1 MKKNL
6 LLPLL
11 SLLVI
16 GGCTP
21 SNTSSTSISS
31 STSSSTSS
39 SVVESSSSNESSPI
53 TPVKNIVDVSV
64 DELELVEND
73 DGTGYLIKKYKK
85 TYDYIRLPE
94 SYNDKP
100 IVGMLTSSFIS
111 SSFKEI
117 YIPDTYVDFT
127 QSAFYSVTSI
137 KGYYVNDTHPIY
149 KSVDGLLYSKD
160 ETALYAFPLG
170 IRGEYT
176 IKEGVKVI
184 KEGAFQTSNI
194 ETVTLPES
202 VEVIEKSAFELAK
215 RLRTINIPSK
225 VTEISESCFDTC
237 SVLKNITFSE
247 GLTKI
252 GYRAFWQC
260 GNIANITFP
269 ASLKEIGESAF
280 EGLNGVENLVFTEGL
295 ETIGDFAFAY
305 SEYIKTITFPST
317 LRYIGKY
324 AFMQNYVMKELV
336 LTEGIETLD
345 EGAFF
350 YSTNLRTVTIPST
363 LKSIGFD
370 CFTSSD
376 SKFDTLIVS
385 DDNPTFT
392 LVDGILF
399 SKDQKTIVFCPAK
412 KTFENGV
419 YTVPSGVERIEDHAF
434 YNNSSL
440 RKVILPTSLKEI
452 GKAPFYVCNLHEIEY
467 LGTMEEFLNVSTEI
481 WYYYTGEVDD
491 SGQVYIEIYWFIL
504 NYENGYAITEIKCSD
519 KTLDLIT
526 MKEKEEN

>member
-21 SNTSSTSISS
+21 STSSSTSISS
-31 STSSSTSS
+31 SSSSFTSS

-53 TPVKNIVDVSV
+53 TPTKNIVDVSV
-64 DELELVEND
+64 KELELVENE

-100 IVGMLTSSFIS
+100 IVGMLASSFIS

-127 QSAFYSVTSI
+127 QSAFHSVTSI

-160 ETALYAFPLG
+160 ETALFAFPLG

-176 IKEGVKVI
+176 IKDGVKVI

-194 ETVTLPES
+194 EKVTLPES

-237 SVLKNITFSE
+237 SVLKNITFNE
-247 GLTKI
+247 GLEKI
-252 GYRAFWQC
+252 NYRGFWQC
-260 GNIANITFP
+260 GNIAEITFP

-305 SEYIKTITFPST
+305 AGIGIETITFPST
-317 LRYIGKY
+317 LKYIGKY
-324 AFMQNYVMKELV
+324 AFMENYVLKELNFV
-336 LTEGIETLD
+336 EGLEVLD

-350 YSTNLRTVTIPST
+350 YNTNLRTVTIPST

-385 DDNPTFT
+385 EDNPTFS

-412 KTFENGV
+412 KTFENGI
-419 YTVPSGVERIEDHAF
+419 YTVPNGVERIEDHAF

-452 GKAPFYVCNLHEIEY
+452 GKSPFYVCNLQEIEY

-481 WYYYTGEVDD
+481 WCYYTGEIDD

-519 KTLDLIT
+519 VTLDLIT
-526 MKEKEEN
+526 MKEKEN

>member
-1 MKKNL
+1 MNKKL
-6 LLPLL
+6 FLPLL
-11 SLLVI
+11 TLLVI

-21 SNTSSTSISS
+21 NNTSSSLNTSSSSLS
-31 STSSSTSS
+31 STSSSEVSSTSS
-39 SVVESSSSNESSPI
+39 SSSPI
-53 TPVKNIVDVSV
+53 TPTKNIVDVKV
-64 DELELVEND
+64 EELELVETE

-94 SYNDKP
+94 TYNDKP
-100 IVGMLTSSFIS
+100 IVGMLESSFIS

-117 YIPDTYVDFT
+117 YIPDTYVNFT
-127 QSAFYSVTSI
+127 QSAFYSVSSI

-160 ETALYAFPLG
+160 ETSLYAFPLG
-170 IRGEYT
+170 IRGSYSV
-176 IKEGVKVI
+176 KDGVKVI
-184 KEGAFQTSNI
+184 KEGAFKTSNI
-194 ETVTLPES
+194 ESVALPES
-202 VEVIEKSAFELAK
+202 VETIEKSAFELSK

-225 VTEISESCFDTC
+225 ITEISESCFDTC
-237 SVLKNITFSE
+237 SVLKNITFNE

-252 GYRAFWQC
+252 NYRAFWQC

-269 ASLKEIGESAF
+269 STLKEIGESAF
-280 EGLNGVENLVFTEGL
+280 EGLNGVENLVLSEGL

-305 SEYIKTITFPST
+305 SEYIETITFPST
-317 LRYIGKY
+317 LRVIGKY
-324 AFMQNYVMKELV
+324 AFMQNYKMKELNLV
-336 LTEGIETLD
+336 EGIETLE

-350 YSTNLRTVTIPST
+350 YNTNLRTVRIPST

-385 DDNPTFT
+385 EDNPTFT

-412 KTFENGV
+412 KTFENGI
-419 YTVPSGVERIEDHAF
+419 YTVPNGVERIEDHAF
-434 YNNSSL
+434 YNNSSI

-452 GKAPFYVCNLHEIEY
+452 GKAPFYICNLHEIEY
-467 LGTMEEFLNVSTEI
+467 LGTMEEFLNITTEI
-481 WYYYTGEVDD
+481 WYYYTGEIDG
-491 SGQVYIEIYWFIL
+491 SGQVYIEIYWFIQ
-504 NYENGYAITEIKCSD
+504 NYENGYAVTEIKCSD
-519 KTLDLIT
+519 GILDLIT
-526 MKEKEEN
+526 MKEKEE